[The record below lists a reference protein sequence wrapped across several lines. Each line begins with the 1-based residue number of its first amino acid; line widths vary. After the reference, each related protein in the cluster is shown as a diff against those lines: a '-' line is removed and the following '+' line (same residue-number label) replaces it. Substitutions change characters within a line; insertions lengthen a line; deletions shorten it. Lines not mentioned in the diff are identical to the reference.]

1 MQIVKFKRLSFK
13 LSVLFPPPERHEE
26 LALRPLHILTLF
38 QTQKYN
44 FPPSFSDQ
52 TSKIDTRFQTWRLDR
67 KFVIIAYIRAQ
78 TKKFLKSIF
87 EFAYFSFILINL
99 ELKR

>member
-1 MQIVKFKRLSFK
+1 MPKGNDVITNVISTNQHLSSTFSMQIVKFKRLSFK

-44 FPPSFSDQ
+44 FSPPFSDQ

-67 KFVIIAYIRAQ
+67 KFVIIA
-78 TKKFLKSIF
+78 
-87 EFAYFSFILINL
+87 
-99 ELKR
+99 